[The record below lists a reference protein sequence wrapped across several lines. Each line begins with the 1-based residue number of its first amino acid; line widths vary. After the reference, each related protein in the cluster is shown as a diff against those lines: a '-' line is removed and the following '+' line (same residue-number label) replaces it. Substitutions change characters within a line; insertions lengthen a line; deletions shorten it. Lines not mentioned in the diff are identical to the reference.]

1 MKKFSN
7 FAGRKKVK
15 RNDDGRAPLI
25 EKNTNNS
32 EHDPEDKGY
41 DTPLA
46 QNTLNTHE
54 ELAELLN
61 VAPDATPS
69 TCEDD
74 QCLIQR
80 SVSEHFPKPST
91 SDQNLNRH
99 LEHVQEA
106 VLHELKR
113 LRPVLEPQG
122 LMGFLIDCY
131 HCQTF
136 DHLHSLLQNTTSIQN
151 CFALMNWVLHIYQS
165 EELLGHPDLQ
175 EIDPINQVDHLLVS
189 EWEEKAKVK
198 LLENVERE
206 VRQSL
211 AKILQ
216 IEIGQECCDHEED
229 YVRLYVD
236 TIQCID
242 AMHNEAKKISSDLS
256 DEVQHVCFKRLLI
269 FVRRYSA
276 EQTEALGKKAEMD
289 EPETIH
295 FLKTLKTCKELKWYV
310 QTTGKKNHLVTE
322 IVETLKNMEASTWRL
337 LMGIVADIAE
347 SHLKTYFQSDN
358 GQFQLCP
365 AIKKYFSKPS
375 FGLDEQQRVMD
386 EAYKLI
392 VGLYFKHLIQSN
404 QKKLKKCWSPD
415 IGETVTEDAKLLHN
429 TVSDLAPGVQNHNCI
444 LQYVTKIVE
453 CNSIDA
459 HKIEATKMLKECD
472 TKSED
477 IKRLSRQEVQEVMD
491 ALPPDLQ
498 PTPHPDLQIR
508 PDPDLQTRPD
518 PDLQTR
524 PDPDLQPTPDPDV
537 QIRPDSDNR
546 TRSNRSWCC
555 CCACC

>member
-1 MKKFSN
+1 MKKILTIR
-7 FAGRKKVK
+7 GRSKDR
-15 RNDDGRAPLI
+15 RNDGKTPLI
-25 EKNTNNS
+25 KESNNNVQDGY
-32 EHDPEDKGY
+32 DPEDKGY

-46 QNTLNTHE
+46 QNTLNTSKE
-54 ELAELLN
+54 VAKVLN
-61 VAPDATPS
+61 VAS
-69 TCEDD
+69 NTCDD
-74 QCLIQR
+74 EHCLIQKW
-80 SVSEHFPKPST
+80 VSKHFPKPPT
-91 SDQNLNRH
+91 PDQNLNQH
-99 LEHVQEA
+99 LVHVQEA
-106 VLHELKR
+106 VLHELLR
-113 LRPVLEPQG
+113 LGPLLKLKG

-131 HCQTF
+131 HRQTF
-136 DHLHSLLQNTTSIQN
+136 DHLHSLLQNATSTQN
-151 CFALMNWVLHIYQS
+151 SFVLMNWVLHIYQS

-347 SHLKTYFQSDN
+347 VDCSAIEAENMRSIGMLVN
-358 GQFQLCP
+358 GDVVF
-365 AIKKYFSKPS
+365 IS
-375 FGLDEQQRVMD
+375 FGAGENQMMYMVMTS
-386 EAYKLI
+386 
-392 VGLYFKHLIQSN
+392 GL
-404 QKKLKKCWSPD
+404 
-415 IGETVTEDAKLLHN
+415 
-429 TVSDLAPGVQNHNCI
+429 QN
-444 LQYVTKIVE
+444 
-453 CNSIDA
+453 A
-459 HKIEATKMLKECD
+459 W
-472 TKSED
+472 
-477 IKRLSRQEVQEVMD
+477 SRQRSGVMWCNARHLRLRDFGRGVCFSAGRQERDSAVT
-491 ALPPDLQ
+491 AL
-498 PTPHPDLQIR
+498 
-508 PDPDLQTRPD
+508 
-518 PDLQTR
+518 
-524 PDPDLQPTPDPDV
+524 
-537 QIRPDSDNR
+537 
-546 TRSNRSWCC
+546 
-555 CCACC
+555 